1 MGVTIIK
8 GRSGSGKSRYLKEHI
23 RRLIKDPLK
32 NIIVIT
38 AGSQTFETERSIIE
52 SCNVKGILG
61 LQVLSI
67 QRLAYALLEGSAQF
81 MTNADKAV
89 VCKKALLSLGSP
101 FHGAADTPDFTSCLA
116 SLMTR
121 LKDYSQTPESL
132 RSIETNDEALRQK
145 LSDTADVL
153 ETYNELCGSMKDTGD
168 MYMLAAQR
176 AHKTDLLFGAQV
188 IIDGMDSYSPSVMM
202 LIQKT
207 IELSDDVMI
216 AFRSKGSGSEQGL
229 FSSEESDM
237 ERFIDASRALNIEPK
252 IIELDD
258 KNRRYS
264 CSELAHLE
272 QNLYS
277 YPYEKY
283 NDIVENIQ
291 LLNAKDVDSEVDM
304 ITAAIL
310 SEAASGKRY
319 RDMAIVAGNLGS
331 YIPIL
336 KMKLEKSGIPFFIDE
351 RRALSDNTFFDFLH
365 KSLLAAAGDA
375 LYVPSYVFS
384 SYSPL
389 SDDEQHALRRYVQF
403 YSFKGW
409 HFYNEFWRGDDA
421 KTAEALRIKAMQ
433 PLLRLSDKL
442 TGNTHTQ
449 IKAVKEFLSSCSS
462 EERLSELCSRLAEN
476 GMNTQREY
484 FEQINDKITA
494 VLDGIS
500 GVFGDMH
507 IAPAELIELVKTGC
521 EATKIAIIPP
531 STDEVGIF
539 DISVARLKNI
549 DVLFAS
555 GVQDGVWPSKSGEPG
570 ILSEAERQTLFDSG
584 VDLGITDLNAE
595 KLKVYTALVKPK
607 DKLYISYNDASA
619 PSVLI
624 DRIKRIFPELNAETE
639 TAVCSQCTDNAL
651 ILSAISESLS
661 KGSFSQTLIE
671 TGAHFIKQT
680 GWKQH
685 TEEVLQ
691 RTNAALSL
699 EKETAIELYG
709 GIKCSATRIE
719 NYYQCPFAHFISRGI
734 KAQPYREYVGDSMD
748 TGSFLHLALDIFAK
762 QLLDDSKDIKKLSE
776 NQTTKEMELAADSA
790 AKEYDNAKLIEDER
804 FSSVYPLLK
813 DELIRTAQKI
823 RTHFINTQASI
834 YSSEQVFSD
843 YTVNTIFGYITIT
856 GKIDRIDSAGSYFRV
871 VDYKSSS
878 KTFSLNDFA
887 SGTSIQLPVYIGAA
901 KRLLEKDSTGLLPA
915 GGYYMQIGEGYAET
929 PRDLQQNARL
939 LGISLNDPEVLRSF
953 SDLNENGSFVSID
966 QRMTSKGELHGTSKN
981 KFFTQTELENLLQYT
996 DDMIRKAAEGI
1007 YSGKTDISPVDEE
1020 SGIDVCR
1027 YCEYKSVCQK
1037 DEGYSGSQ
1045 PRQIQPLEK
1054 SDLEVPV

>member
-1 MGVTIIK
+1 MGVKIIK

-23 RRLIKDPLK
+23 RHLIKDPLK

-52 SCNVKGILG
+52 NCGVNGILG

-101 FHGAADTPDFTSCLA
+101 FHGAADTPDFISCLS

-145 LSDTADVL
+145 LSDTANVL
-153 ETYNELCGSMKDTGD
+153 EKYNELCGSMKDTGD

-176 AHKTDLLFGAQV
+176 AHKTDLLGGAQV
-188 IIDGMDSYSPSVMM
+188 IIDGMDSYSPSVML
-202 LIQKT
+202 LIQKV
-207 IELSDDVMI
+207 IELSEDVMI

-237 ERFIDASRALNIEPK
+237 ERFIDASKALNIEPK
-252 IIELDD
+252 IIELDE

-277 YPYEKY
+277 YPYDKY
-283 NDIVENIQ
+283 NYPVANIR
-291 LLNAKDVDSEVDM
+291 LFDAKDTDGEVDM

-310 SEAASGKRY
+310 NEAASGRLY
-319 RDMAIVAGNLGS
+319 RDMAIVAGNLSS
-331 YIPIL
+331 YIPSL

-365 KSLLAAAGDA
+365 KSLLAASGDA
-375 LYVPSYVFS
+375 LYIPSYVFS
-384 SYSPL
+384 NYSPL
-389 SDDEQHALRRYVQF
+389 TEEEQHTLRKYVQF
-403 YSFKGW
+403 YSYKGW
-409 HFYNEFWRGDDA
+409 HFYNDFWRGDDA
-421 KTAEALRIKAMQ
+421 KTAEALRIKVMQ
-433 PLLRLSDKL
+433 PLQKLSDRL
-442 TGNTHTQ
+442 AGNTKTQ
-449 IKAVKEFLSSCSS
+449 IKSIKEFLSSCSS
-462 EERLSELCSRLAEN
+462 EEKLTELCARLAEN
-476 GMNTQREY
+476 SMNTQREY
-484 FEQINDKITA
+484 FEQISDKIA
-494 VLDGIS
+494 SVLDGIS
-500 GVFGDMH
+500 SVFGDMR
-507 IAPAELIELVKTGC
+507 ISPAELVELIKTGC

-549 DVLFAS
+549 DVLFAA
-555 GVQDGVWPSKSGEPG
+555 GVQDGVWPSKTGEAG
-570 ILSEAERQTLFDSG
+570 ILSEAERQTLYENG
-584 VDLGITDLNAE
+584 VDLGIADLNAE

-607 DKLYISYNDASA
+607 DRLYISYNDTAA

-624 DRIKRIFPELNAETE
+624 DRIKRIFPAIKPEKE
-639 TAVCSQCTDNAL
+639 TAICSECTDNAL
-651 ILSAISESLS
+651 ILSAISDSLGA
-661 KGSFSQTLIE
+661 GSFSQPLIE
-671 TGAHFIKQT
+671 TCAHLIKQP

-685 TEEVLQ
+685 TAKVLQ
-691 RTNAALSL
+691 RTNAAFSL
-699 EKETAIELYG
+699 DEDTAVELYG

-719 NYYQCPFAHFISRGI
+719 SYYSCPFAHFMSRGI

-762 QLLDDSKDIKKLSE
+762 QLIDNRTDIKQLS
-776 NQTTKEMELAADSA
+776 QSHIAQEMELAADTA

-834 YSSEQVFSD
+834 YSSEQLFSD
-843 YTVNTIFGYITIT
+843 YTINTIYGDITIT

-878 KTFSLNDFA
+878 KTFSLSDFA

-901 KRLLEKDSTGLLPA
+901 KRLLEKDGSCLQPA
-915 GGYYMQIGEGYAET
+915 GGYYMQIGEGYAEAQ
-929 PRDLQQNARL
+929 RDLQQNARL

-953 SDLNENGSFVSID
+953 SDLNEDNSFVSID

-981 KFFTQTELENLLQYT
+981 KFFTQNELENLLKYT
-996 DDMIRKAAEGI
+996 DGMIRTAAEGI
-1007 YSGKTDISPVDEE
+1007 YSGKTGISPVDEE
-1020 SGIDVCR
+1020 SGMDVCR

-1045 PRQIQPLEK
+1045 PRQIQPIEK
-1054 SDLEVPV
+1054 SDLEELA